1 MTKLERAKKIIKENI
16 DDARLGIFDFDNFS
30 GGSTVRLNDDADFI
44 VKICYDN
51 EYFEVFGLSDLEF
64 KELEE
69 YYDDLIGDMYR
80 NKYTSKWATDV
91 QKAYKEGYIKGQIDA
106 LKKLREDCAGILEEY
121 IPEIIDGRVEELEDE
136 SKTL

>member
-1 MTKLERAKKIIKENI
+1 MAE
-16 DDARLGIFDFDNFS
+16 S
-30 GGSTVRLNDDADFI
+30 
-44 VKICYDN
+44 
-51 EYFEVFGLSDLEF
+51 
-64 KELEE
+64 
-69 YYDDLIGDMYR
+69 
-80 NKYTSKWATDV
+80 KYTSKWATDV